1 MNQAV
6 IEISKLSKSFQNK
19 EVLREINLNIY
30 ESESLA
36 IIGGSGCGK
45 SVLTKCINGLLDYDE
60 GEIKFNGEVLD
71 KNLSF
76 KKKIEHTSKF
86 GVLFQNAA
94 LFDSL
99 TVKENI
105 LFQNRDKKNLM
116 KVSKNVGLNNSILNL
131 YPSDLSVGVQKR
143 IGLARAIYSIPSFLI
158 LDEPTTGLDP
168 LMSDQINKLIRRLV
182 LQNKLTTITITHDM
196 NSVYEFADKVAFI
209 DEGKIFWYGTV
220 NEINKNG
227 NKRLHNFIEG
237 NL

>member
-71 KNLSF
+71 KNLNF

-227 NKRLHNFIEG
+227 NKRLQNFIKG

>member
-71 KNLSF
+71 KNLNF

-143 IGLARAIYSIPSFLI
+143 IGLARAIYSVPSFLI

-227 NKRLHNFIEG
+227 NKRLQNFIKG

>member
-143 IGLARAIYSIPSFLI
+143 IGLARAIYSVPSFLI

>member
-1 MNQAV
+1 M
-6 IEISKLSKSFQNK
+6 
-19 EVLREINLNIY
+19 
-30 ESESLA
+30 
-36 IIGGSGCGK
+36 
-45 SVLTKCINGLLDYDE
+45 CIR
-60 GEIKFNGEVLD
+60 
-71 KNLSF
+71 
-76 KKKIEHTSKF
+76 
-86 GVLFQNAA
+86 
-94 LFDSL
+94 DS
-99 TVKENI
+99 
-105 LFQNRDKKNLM
+105 
-116 KVSKNVGLNNSILNL
+116 L

-143 IGLARAIYSIPSFLI
+143 IGLARAIYSVPSFLI

>member
-1 MNQAV
+1 MNQE
-6 IEISKLSKSFQNK
+6 IIKISKLSKSFQNK

-71 KNLSF
+71 KNLNF

-143 IGLARAIYSIPSFLI
+143 IGLARAIYSVPSFLI

>member
-71 KNLSF
+71 KNLNF

-143 IGLARAIYSIPSFLI
+143 IGLARAIYSVPSFLI

>member
-105 LFQNRDKKNLM
+105 LFQNRDNKNLM
-116 KVSKNVGLNNSILNL
+116 KVFKNVGLDNSILNL

>member
-71 KNLSF
+71 KNLNF